1 MKRKTAD
8 RLLYA
13 AIAAGTALVC
23 IFNEVMAGVVVLV
36 SAIGIIAIMRDKLV
50 WEIYHEEAVEESDRM
65 AEQRYQDMV
74 ASTEYHVVYD
84 RYVVLGKGY
93 QK

>member
-1 MKRKTAD
+1 M
-8 RLLYA
+8 
-13 AIAAGTALVC
+13 ICV
-23 IFNEVMAGVVVLV
+23 FNEVMAGVVVLV

-50 WEIYHEEAVEESDRM
+50 REVYHEEAVEESDRM

>member
-1 MKRKTAD
+1 MNRKTAD

-50 WEIYHEEAVEESDRM
+50 REIYNEEAAEEAERM

-74 ASTEYHVVYD
+74 AHTHYHVEY
-84 RYVVLGKGY
+84 RKYIGLGKGY
-93 QK
+93 K

>member
-1 MKRKTAD
+1 MKVKTAD

-50 WEIYHEEAVEESDRM
+50 REIYHEEAVEESDRM
-65 AEQRYQDMV
+65 AEQRYRDMV
-74 ASTEYHVVYD
+74 AHTHYHVEY
-84 RYVVLGKGY
+84 RKYIGLGKGY
-93 QK
+93 K

>member
-1 MKRKTAD
+1 MKMKTAD

-13 AIAAGTALVC
+13 AIAAGITLLCVYSTV
-23 IFNEVMAGVVVLV
+23 ILGVVILI
-36 SAIGIIAIMRDKLV
+36 SAIGIMVIMRDKLSLAV
-50 WEIYHEEAVEESDRM
+50 YHEEAVEEAERM

-93 QK
+93 K

>member
-13 AIAAGTALVC
+13 AIAAGTAIVC

-50 WEIYHEEAVEESDRM
+50 RGIYHEEAAEEAERM

>member
-13 AIAAGTALVC
+13 AIAAGTAIVC

-50 WEIYHEEAVEESDRM
+50 REIYHEEAAEEAERM
-65 AEQRYQDMV
+65 AEQRYRDMV
-74 ASTEYHVVYD
+74 EHTHYHVEY
-84 RYVVLGKGY
+84 RKYIGLGKGY
-93 QK
+93 K

>member
-1 MKRKTAD
+1 MKMKTAD

-50 WEIYHEEAVEESDRM
+50 RGIYHEEAVEESDRM
-65 AEQRYQDMV
+65 AEERFEEMV
-74 ASTEYHVVYD
+74 ENTEYHVVYD

>member
-1 MKRKTAD
+1 
-8 RLLYA
+8 
-13 AIAAGTALVC
+13 
-23 IFNEVMAGVVVLV
+23 
-36 SAIGIIAIMRDKLV
+36 V
-50 WEIYHEEAVEESDRM
+50 WEIYHEEAAEEAERM

>member
-1 MKRKTAD
+1 MANKI
-8 RLLYA
+8 LY
-13 AIAAGTALVC
+13 IALIAGTLMICV
-23 IFNEVMAGVVVLV
+23 FNEVMAGVVVLV

-50 WEIYHEEAVEESDRM
+50 REVYHEEAVEESDRM